1 MLLRTKVKRNQTVI
15 GHAAAFGIYKR
26 LIKINKLNEPWN
38 FGYEPQT
45 RDAAM
50 QKCESF
56 CAPL

>member
-1 MLLRTKVKRNQTVI
+1 MLLRTKVKRRRTGI
-15 GHAAAFGIYKR
+15 GHAVAFGIYKR

-38 FGYEPQT
+38 FGYESQT
-45 RDAAM
+45 RDAAA